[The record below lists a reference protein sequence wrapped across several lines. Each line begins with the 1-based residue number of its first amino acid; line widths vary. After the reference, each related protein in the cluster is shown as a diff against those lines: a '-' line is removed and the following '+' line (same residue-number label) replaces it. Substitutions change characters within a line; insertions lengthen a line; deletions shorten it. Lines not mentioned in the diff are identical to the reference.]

1 MGKLYTSSLVSV
13 NGTNYTVEI
22 WDNGF
27 SPYKYE
33 TRVTDDG
40 GIVEGL
46 DCVFAAFAST
56 ELSMTGE
63 GFTISRDGEGDKTF
77 ENPVRTSNASVT
89 FSITNP
95 ADILIFQEMAVA
107 DEGNYH
113 MVIKK
118 ESALYWAG
126 RILPD
131 QNQWE
136 RTPDE
141 VFIMTV
147 TAVDALQLLENYEID
162 ENWFDTDGY
171 ILISKFIYELLN
183 AVGMTEIWDIAGST
197 SSFFADAL
205 KIQETSLQAFTTER
219 IGKEKINIKAFYQE
233 FSTFSDYTI
242 KDNVFTGLLVNCK
255 EALERLMIA
264 FNARIIQDNGMYWIY
279 NPLSYANY
287 ATVTYNRY
295 NTSGVAVQLAQSFAH
310 ALPISTENTVRPK
323 WSQFPVITHQPA
335 TREIKVT
342 HEKYA
347 SHVEHRSQANS
358 TFTVMIVGPF
368 RTNNRDK
375 IISEGVINVEIGNR
389 PGTASLVSLQ
399 GIRVSA
405 RTYSYNA
412 GVYRW
417 YNQEA
422 DLWEV
427 QSGKP
432 GWTTRRIVIPAW
444 YYPTRTSGIK
454 RQYPY
459 NYEYDYGIGADYV
472 YTEFLVEQ
480 FYDILGAT
488 TVYGNINFY
497 GVQRLMQKGEAP
509 YEQLFT
515 NTNNINASQV
525 EEYNIDFY
533 DNYGIDSHGLI
544 LVDNNS
550 GSFVPAT
557 SWSAYPTATHSY
569 VDDLISV
576 NGYSSMALYT
586 TAVKTISGDWYD
598 GGSYNV
604 IKSLQF
610 DDSIWIWQGGTFNA
624 QSELFSGEWLR
635 ISSSFGLVVVGGEDI
650 IDQNGS
656 ENNQFSQGLVAINER
671 VNLLYE
677 KDDNI
682 DEFFQYNVLYNSNY
696 DTTISPTDLSI
707 FNVGIKYDETN
718 GLSWHTQ
725 ELGKVQSLTGGTHD
739 LDSTAE
745 LIICDTSAESVIVNL
760 PDPATVK
767 GIKYYFKKISSSH
780 QVQLNGTI
788 DGVGVY
794 SFNGKDDCKVIMSDG
809 TAYWLVAYYH
819 K

>member
-1 MGKLYTSSLVSV
+1 MGKLYISELVSI
-13 NGTNYTVEI
+13 NGTGYTVEI
-22 WDNGF
+22 WDNATT
-27 SPYKYE
+27 PTVK
-33 TRVTDDG
+33 T
-40 GIVEGL
+40 L
-46 DCVFAAFAST
+46 
-56 ELSMTGE
+56 LMTGE

-77 ENPVRTSNASVT
+77 ENPIRTSRAEVT
-89 FSITNP
+89 LSITET
-95 ADILIFQEMAVA
+95 ADITIFQNMAVA
-107 DEGNYH
+107 DEGSYH

-118 ESALYWAG
+118 GTALYWAG

-136 RTPDE
+136 RTPDG

-162 ENWFDTDGY
+162 DAWFDSDGR
-171 ILISKFIYELLN
+171 ILISKFIYEALK
-183 AVGMTEIWDIAGST
+183 AVGMDAIWDDAGAT

-205 KIQETSLQAFTTER
+205 KIQETTLQSFTTER
-219 IGKEKINIKAFYQE
+219 IGKQKISIKAFYRD
-233 FSTFSDYTI
+233 FSTFSDYTV
-242 KDNVFTGLLVNCK
+242 KDNVYTGLLVNCK

-264 FNARIIQDNGMYWIY
+264 FNARMMLDNGMYWIY

-287 ATVTYNRY
+287 ADVTYNRY
-295 NTSGVAVQLAQSFAH
+295 NTSGIAVQLAQAFGH
-310 ALPISTENTVRPK
+310 ALSISTVNTVRPK
-323 WSQFPVITHQPA
+323 WAQFPTVTHQPA
-335 TREIKVT
+335 NREIKVT

-347 SHVEHRSQANS
+347 SHVEHRPQANS
-358 TFTVMIVGPF
+358 TFTVMTVGPF
-368 RTNNRDK
+368 RTNGRDK

-389 PGTASLVSLQ
+389 PGTASVVSLQ

-444 YYPTRTSGIK
+444 YYPSRTSGIK

-459 NYEYDYGIGADYV
+459 NYEYDYGVGADYV

-515 NTNNINASQV
+515 NTNNTAASQV
-525 EEYNIDFY
+525 DNYNIELY
-533 DNYGIDSHGLI
+533 DNYGLDSHGVV
-544 LVDNNS
+544 LVDNNA
-550 GSFVPAT
+550 GDFVEA
-557 SWSAYPTATHSY
+557 SAWSAFPTGTHNY
-569 VDDLISV
+569 VNDLISV

-586 TAVKTISGDWYD
+586 NAVKSISGDWYD

-604 IKSLQF
+604 MKTLEF
-610 DDSIWIWQGGTFNA
+610 DESIWIWQGGTFNA
-624 QSELFSGEWLR
+624 QSEVFSGEWLR
-635 ISSSFGLVVVGGEDI
+635 VASSFGLVVVGDEDI

-725 ELGKVQSLTGGTHD
+725 ELGKVQSLLGGTHD
-739 LDSTAE
+739 LDETCE
-745 LIICDTSAESVIVNL
+745 LVVCDTSAESVIVNL
-760 PDPATVK
+760 PNPADVK
-767 GIKYYFKKISSSH
+767 GLKFIFKKIASSH
-780 QVQLNGTI
+780 SVQINGTI
-788 DGVGVY
+788 DTAPSY
-794 SFNGKDDCKVIMSDG
+794 SFNSVFESVTIMSDG
-809 TAYWLVAYYH
+809 TEYYAVGRYH
-819 K
+819 G